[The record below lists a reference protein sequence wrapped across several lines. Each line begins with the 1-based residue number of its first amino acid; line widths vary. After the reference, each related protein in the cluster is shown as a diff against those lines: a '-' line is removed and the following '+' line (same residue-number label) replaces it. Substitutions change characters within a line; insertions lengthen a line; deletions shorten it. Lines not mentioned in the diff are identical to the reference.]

1 MKQENKFELHKLIQL
16 GIFSTIVEDLDLNYW
31 IEACYKM
38 QKLEPQSVIKSNKGG
53 WQSRNDLHQEKNFW
67 PLIRTLQNGYS
78 NILDDP
84 SQVITGLW
92 LNISSYT
99 NWNSPH
105 THVTLAD
112 SYPYIKFSG
121 VLYLKVPPNSGEIN
135 FKNPLNPNSYT
146 EILPQEKMMIIFPS
160 ILEHYVEP
168 NLNQEDRIS
177 IAFNMYN

>member
-1 MKQENKFELHKLIQL
+1 MKQENKFKLHKLIQL
-16 GIFSTIVEDLDLNYW
+16 GIFSTIIEDLDLNYW
-31 IEACYKM
+31 IEACYKW
-38 QKLEPQSVIKSNKGG
+38 QKLEPQSAIKSNRGG
-53 WQSRNDLHQEKNFW
+53 WQSRNNLHKEKLFF
-67 PLIRTLQNGYS
+67 PLIRTLQNEYS
-78 NILDDP
+78 SILDDP

-105 THVTLAD
+105 RHVIFAD

-135 FKNPLNPNSYT
+135 FQNPLNRDSFLN
-146 EILPQEKMMIIFPS
+146 IDPQEKMMIIFPS